1 MTFFSVLLNTEE
13 VFYTR
18 NVCFFKDFWDTF
30 WWFVVIWTC
39 KLINWYKCK
48 MAHSTVKASNS
59 IYLISV
65 FYEILARKRSFLIS
79 VYIWSHQ
86 IKLLKGHAFSAC
98 LLRSCIIRYQTSMN
112 LSGRETFNNGNLCR
126 SFKTLHFAAKVIGK
140 IEQNQ
145 PYMSQN
151 LPIRKI
157 NK

>member
-1 MTFFSVLLNTEE
+1 
-13 VFYTR
+13 
-18 NVCFFKDFWDTF
+18 
-30 WWFVVIWTC
+30 
-39 KLINWYKCK
+39 

-59 IYLISV
+59 VYLISV

-157 NK
+157 NNTVFQIYVFKSTTNLSLCLLSRDLIYKGK